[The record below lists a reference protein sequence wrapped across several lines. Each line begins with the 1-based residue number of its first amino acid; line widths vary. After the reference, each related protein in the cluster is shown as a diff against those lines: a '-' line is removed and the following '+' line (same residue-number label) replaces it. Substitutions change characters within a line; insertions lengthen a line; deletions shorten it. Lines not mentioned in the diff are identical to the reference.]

1 MVQTARTYACVE
13 RLRRLAGAQAA
24 STCTPSPR
32 PTLSFA
38 VRVPIDRF
46 VRRIERRSIGRSIAF
61 PQLPPTNTVRT
72 SRRLSNH
79 CPAPHTHNTTQS
91 PTEPPKPGGEPV
103 RRQGGVRCSD
113 VGRADRQHSRSS
125 SRPPT
130 GAAALRMAAA
140 AVEAMEAPLSNG
152 SKASSASAAAAA
164 AARAADQ
171 SLGERVGTYLR
182 DYFLGFVPPH
192 IRKKG
197 IRMPPLRVR
206 GGYWAG

>member
-1 MVQTARTYACVE
+1 
-13 RLRRLAGAQAA
+13 
-24 STCTPSPR
+24 
-32 PTLSFA
+32 
-38 VRVPIDRF
+38 
-46 VRRIERRSIGRSIAF
+46 
-61 PQLPPTNTVRT
+61 
-72 SRRLSNH
+72 
-79 CPAPHTHNTTQS
+79 
-91 PTEPPKPGGEPV
+91 
-103 RRQGGVRCSD
+103 
-113 VGRADRQHSRSS
+113 
-125 SRPPT
+125 
-130 GAAALRMAAA
+130 MAAA